1 MGLDPITRRGL
12 LRHALSFDDAKT
24 LMFDVFD
31 ERLKTALFRNR
42 LVGQS
47 QPIDQYHH
55 FASQLCSADLTL
67 FLQRSQLFMK
77 PLVYHQYKKKRRR
90 KHEVSISSIILYS
103 SIKHVMRLRNLLLF
117 LLVGWVFLQ
126 SLTSILDS
134 SRPQKKRIRR
144 RPLHPKWRI
153 PSASSSSSHPLH
165 GYRDN
170 LVKVG
175 RHVRS
180 SMMMKAHSPGDMS
193 NKRGENHSGAGVEVV
208 VHNGI
213 HRAHRRPILGK
224 YLFNPTAVTTA
235 SKIETSR
242 SDWKLNSDRR
252 FASSTSSLKW
262 KLH

>member
-1 MGLDPITRRGL
+1 M
-12 LRHALSFDDAKT
+12 K
-24 LMFDVFD
+24 
-31 ERLKTALFRNR
+31 
-42 LVGQS
+42 
-47 QPIDQYHH
+47 
-55 FASQLCSADLTL
+55 AS
-67 FLQRSQLFMK
+67 
-77 PLVYHQYKKKRRR
+77 VYYYSKKRRK
-90 KHEVSISSIILYS
+90 KHELSISSIILYS

-126 SLTSILDS
+126 SLTSILDR
-134 SRPQKKRIRR
+134 SRPQKKRLRR

-165 GYRDN
+165 EYRDN

-193 NKRGENHSGAGVEVV
+193 NKRGENHNGAGVEVV

-235 SKIETSR
+235 SKIDAPR
-242 SDWKLNSDRR
+242 SDWKLNKDRR
-252 FASSTSSLKW
+252 FASTTSTLKW
-262 KLH
+262 KVH